1 MMSKSAAA
9 GDLTVA
15 VVGGG
20 PAGASAS
27 RLLASRGAR
36 VTLFEA
42 TPDGEKPCGGG
53 IPSAAVGAFPDL
65 LESTLRRRVVREVL
79 IISPS
84 NHRATVPLAGGIHI
98 FSRHDLD
105 GFLRGRAVAAG
116 ASLVCEHVR
125 GIARVGAGWEVRTDA
140 GTRGPFDFL
149 VGADGVRSVVRRA
162 VGYPW
167 PDSDLTLALYAF
179 VQGVSRPEMVLKF
192 LPDIDGYIWVF
203 PRADHVSVGICARSR
218 SVTHHRLRD
227 ELRRFVETQYPEGRF
242 PESDLKGYFIPAS
255 LHPPSPGRAIASRW
269 APIASR
275 WALIGDAA
283 GFVDPLTR
291 EGIAHALR
299 SAESMT
305 GMLSA
310 GGRISTPPLP
320 ANLAW
325 AHRQGRTFY
334 RKAFLEAMTLLASR
348 SASIRKVLADLL
360 EGRQGYRG
368 LKLRLLMNAISCGR
382 EAGVAELFAA
392 ARGAWRP

>member
-1 MMSKSAAA
+1 MMSKSVAA
-9 GDLTVA
+9 GDLTIA

-42 TPDGEKPCGGG
+42 APDGEKPCGGG
-53 IPSAAVGAFPDL
+53 IPSAAVDAFPDL
-65 LESTLRRRVVREVL
+65 LGSNLRRRVVREVL

-84 NHRATVPLAGGIHI
+84 GHRALVPLAGGIHI

-162 VGYPW
+162 VGYSW
-167 PDSDLTLALYAF
+167 PDSDLTLALYAY
-179 VQGVSRPEMVLKF
+179 VQGVSRPEVVLKF

-242 PESDLKGYFIPAS
+242 PESGLKGYFIPAS
-255 LHPPSPGRAIASRW
+255 LHPPSPRRA
-269 APIASR
+269 IASR

-299 SAESMT
+299 SAESMA

-310 GGRISTPPLP
+310 SGRISTPPLP
-320 ANLAW
+320 SNLAW
-325 AHRQGRTFY
+325 AHLHGRTFY
-334 RKAFLEAMTLLASR
+334 RKSFLEAMTLLADR
-348 SASIRKVLADLL
+348 SASIRRVLADLL
-360 EGRQGYRG
+360 AGRQGYRG
-368 LKLRLLMNAISCGR
+368 LKLRLLMNIISCGR
-382 EAGVAELFAA
+382 EAGVSELFAA